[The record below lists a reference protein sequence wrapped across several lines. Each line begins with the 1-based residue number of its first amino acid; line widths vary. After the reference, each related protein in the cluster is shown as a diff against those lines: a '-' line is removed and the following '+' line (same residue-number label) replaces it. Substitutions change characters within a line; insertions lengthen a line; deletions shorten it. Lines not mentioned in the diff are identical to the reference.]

1 MPDRCPELFVEE
13 DAVTVGGDLKF
24 SRGVQDLKE
33 REPGL
38 REVAQTCVY
47 NSVFCLPSADLPM
60 GHPFLAQSFSFPV
73 GSWGREGNL

>member
-33 REPGL
+33 RGSQGSERWHRLACIIQYFVFL
-38 REVAQTCVY
+38 RH
-47 NSVFCLPSADLPM
+47 FCLWVTPS
-60 GHPFLAQSFSFPV
+60 
-73 GSWGREGNL
+73 